1 MSTSGSGSFHF
12 SFPLFLWLSF
22 WEFLNG
28 SIGDNETSFSMEF
41 ASHLRVY
48 QVCFANRSHFMGI
61 SSTIH
66 LLNNSQQV
74 FHTLSFMNKVSRGHQ
89 LLPQNEIFIYTVGIY
104 QILLHVTAKT
114 TMFYQYLNIQ
124 KLHRFMSMFL
134 HFLLNFLGEESHKKI
149 LKIQMHL

>member
-28 SIGDNETSFSMEF
+28 SIGDNETSFLMEF
-41 ASHLRVY
+41 ARHLHVC
-48 QVCFANRSHFMGI
+48 QVCFASRSYLGI

-74 FHTLSFMNKVSRGHQ
+74 FHTLSFMNKVNRGHQ
-89 LLPQNEIFIYTVGIY
+89 LLP
-104 QILLHVTAKT
+104 
-114 TMFYQYLNIQ
+114 
-124 KLHRFMSMFL
+124 
-134 HFLLNFLGEESHKKI
+134 
-149 LKIQMHL
+149 

>member
-28 SIGDNETSFSMEF
+28 SIGDNETSLLMEF

-48 QVCFANRSHFMGI
+48 QVCFANRSYFMGI
-61 SSTIH
+61 SSTTH

-74 FHTLSFMNKVSRGHQ
+74 FHTLSFMNKVNCGHQ
-89 LLPQNEIFIYTVGIY
+89 LLP
-104 QILLHVTAKT
+104 
-114 TMFYQYLNIQ
+114 
-124 KLHRFMSMFL
+124 
-134 HFLLNFLGEESHKKI
+134 
-149 LKIQMHL
+149 